1 LVARQAAATARLPGK
16 LQAVLELTE
25 VSTTKSSFADPQLL
39 RCDPTVLALNTRHL
53 AVMLAAGVPLVQALD
68 SLKHGS
74 DPRLCHCF
82 EEVLGDVLKGQSLS
96 KCLSRFPRIFPRTYL
111 TMVKIG
117 ESTGSLIESLNVLAS
132 WLERDQ
138 QTRMKVSK
146 ALVYPSF
153 VLGLTLLLTLVVIWK
168 VLPPFMTMFRQA
180 NLELPLPTRIL
191 MLLMDGAANPLVW
204 VLTGVGCYGYFELMR
219 RRWSSE
225 EGASEI
231 FSRWTRLPILGWML
245 RCAGLARWTLAM
257 SALLESGVDLQTAV
271 RLSGQAAGDPRLALD
286 TRQATKKIQ
295 GGSDLSEH
303 LLTRDDLYP
312 RCLVQ
317 LLQAGEESSRV
328 PAMLK
333 RAAIIYSEELEFQI
347 DLLGT
352 AIEPLLLSVV
362 AFIVGFVLISIFLP
376 MYALA
381 DKLG

>member
-1 LVARQAAATARLPGK
+1 M
-16 LQAVLELTE
+16 LELNR
-25 VSTTKSSFADPQLL
+25 VSSTKSSIADPQLL
-39 RCDPTVLALNTRHL
+39 RCDSSVLALNTRHL

-74 DPRLCHCF
+74 DPRLCYCF
-82 EEVLGDVLKGQSLS
+82 EEVLGGVLNGQSLS
-96 KCLSRFPRIFPRTYL
+96 KCLSRFPKIFSRTYV
-111 TMVKIG
+111 TMIKIG
-117 ESTGSLIESLNVLAS
+117 ESTGSLIESLNVLAA

-138 QTRMKVSK
+138 ETRMKVSK
-146 ALVYPSF
+146 ALVYPCF
-153 VLGLTLLLTLVVIWK
+153 VLGLTLLLTLVVMWK

-180 NLELPLPTRIL
+180 NLELPLPTKIL
-191 MLLMDGAANPLVW
+191 MLLMDGAGNPLVW
-204 VLTGVGCYGYFELMR
+204 LFAGVGCYGYLELMR

-231 FSRWTRLPILGWML
+231 FSRWTRLPVLGWLL

-286 TRQATKKIQ
+286 TREATKTIQ
-295 GGSDLSEH
+295 AGSDLSQH
-303 LLTRDDLYP
+303 LLTRSDLYP

-328 PAMLK
+328 PAMLR
-333 RAAIIYSEELEFQI
+333 RAALIYGEELEFQI
-347 DLLGT
+347 ELLGT

-362 AFIVGFVLISIFLP
+362 AFVVGFVLVSIFLP